1 MRVLVT
7 GGAGFLGSHVVDALL
22 ARGDDVM
29 VVDDLSTGDRANV
42 DRHADF
48 AVADVADLSAL
59 QRGIGSRRID
69 AVVHCAAKTKVVE
82 SILGALSGTHA
93 GVYNIGTG
101 VATSVNDL
109 VSALAAVLGPPL
121 GIVRAPARPGEVL
134 RGCVDPAKAAHEGLW
149 RPKTGL
155 ADGLR
160 RTAAAEGVLLS

>member
-1 MRVLVT
+1 MIAIFIGCWKRGEPITLF
-7 GGAGFLGSHVVDALL
+7 GDGSYERDYVYI
-22 ARGDDVM
+22 
-29 VVDDLSTGDRANV
+29 
-42 DRHADF
+42 AD
-48 AVADVADLSAL
+48 
-59 QRGIGSRRID
+59 
-69 AVVHCAAKTKVVE
+69 VVE
-82 SILGALSGTHA
+82 SVLGALSGTHA

-155 ADGLR
+155 ADGL
-160 RTAAAEGVLLS
+160 LDP

>member
-1 MRVLVT
+1 LRVLVT

-82 SILGALSGTHA
+82 SMTKKALYERVIVGGTRN
-93 GVYNIGTG
+93 V
-101 VATSVNDL
+101 V
-109 VSALAAVLGPPL
+109 
-121 GIVRAPARPGEVL
+121 
-134 RGCVDPAKAAHEGLW
+134 
-149 RPKTGL
+149 
-155 ADGLR
+155 
-160 RTAAAEGVLLS
+160 